1 MANQD
6 PKELFLSTTPTR
18 LFFSAALPGAVSM
31 FASSLYDLLDGVL
44 VGQLAGH
51 TALAAMNLSM
61 PFVILL
67 FAAGDLVGVGSSVP
81 IAIALGA
88 GEDERANNVF
98 TCAVL
103 ALLVLG
109 GALGAVMWVAA
120 PAMMALMGA
129 EGELAE
135 QAVVILRTY
144 AACAAVS
151 SMMFAVD
158 NFFRLCGKIGHSLAL
173 NLAMAAT
180 GAVLEVVFIVFL
192 HMGIFGAALGYS
204 LAMVICVVVGMVPF
218 ALGRHKLRFVK
229 PHFTADLIGE
239 IVTAGSP
246 AFLNNV
252 AGRVT
257 QVMFNASLLA
267 LGGEDAV
274 AVYGIVMYTTGI
286 WFSFTYGIGDALQP
300 SVGYNLG
307 AGRPDRVLALE
318 KRIFASIIVLS
329 LGTMALMALFP
340 TQLTA
345 LFMANAPE
353 HIVELARP
361 AFRFVSIAYLVRWL
375 PMCTQ
380 MFFTAVEKPKR
391 ASVLSV
397 VIVLI
402 APLSMLFLLQPLGLT
417 GLWLNLAGASVVSSI
432 VAGVMLVGLVR
443 ELRAPGGENG
453 RARL

>member
-1 MANQD
+1 MATNRQD
-6 PKELFLSTTPTR
+6 PRELFLTTTPTR
-18 LFFSAALPGAVSM
+18 LFLTAALPGAVSM
-31 FASSLYDLLDGVL
+31 FASSLYDVLDGVL

-51 TALAAMNLSM
+51 TAFAAMNLAM

-67 FAAGDLVGVGSSVP
+67 FAVGDLVGVGSAVP

-88 GEDERANNVF
+88 GDDDQADNVF

-109 GALGAVMWVAA
+109 GALGAVMWAAA
-120 PAMMALMGA
+120 PALMALMGA

-135 QAVVILRTY
+135 QAVVVLRTY
-144 AACAAVS
+144 AAGAAVT

-158 NFFRLCGKIGHSLAL
+158 NFFRLCGRIGHSLAL
-173 NLAMAAT
+173 NLAMAAI
-180 GAVLEVVFIVFL
+180 GAVLEVVFIVVL
-192 HMGIFGAALGYS
+192 HMGVFGAALGYC
-204 LAMVICVVVGMVPF
+204 LAMAICVAVGMAPF
-218 ALGRHKLRFVK
+218 ALGRLKLRFVR
-229 PHFTADLIGE
+229 PHLTHGLARE
-239 IVTAGSP
+239 IFTAGSP

-274 AVYGIVMYTTGI
+274 AVYGMVMYATGI

-318 KRIFASIIVLS
+318 KRIFASIILLS
-329 LGTMALMALFP
+329 LATTAVMLLFP
-340 TQLTA
+340 SQLTA

-361 AFRFVSIAYLVRWL
+361 AFRFVALAYLLRWL

-380 MFFTAVEKPKR
+380 MFHTAVERPR
-391 ASVLSV
+391 EASTLSL

-402 APLSMLFLLQPLGLT
+402 APLTMLFALRPLGLT
-417 GLWLNLAGASVVSSI
+417 GLWLNLATSSLLASVI
-432 VAGVMLVGLVR
+432 AGSMLARLVR
-443 ELRAPGGENG
+443 ELRA
-453 RARL
+453 